1 MSALVVMALGAF
13 DARAERTVVSGVA
26 KSYAGKELALKC
38 FSDQIVYT
46 ERLLANSVV
55 DESGNFTFVVDVDS
69 PVQAFVPMDVCQV
82 LYILSRV
89 KLIRSHCLNMR
100 RELCRR
106 NSTLIFSLRIF
117 CCQLRV

>member
-1 MSALVVMALGAF
+1 M
-13 DARAERTVVSGVA
+13 SGVA

-69 PVQAFVPMDVCQV
+69 PVQAFVPMDLLETFRAGVECV
-82 LYILSRV
+82 LGEGKCHVLSLRAAGGVRV
-89 KLIRSHCLNMR
+89 K
-100 RELCRR
+100 
-106 NSTLIFSLRIF
+106 
-117 CCQLRV
+117 

>member
-1 MSALVVMALGAF
+1 MMVGFSFRKHFLCISALVVMALGAF

-55 DESGNFTFVVDVDS
+55 DESGNFTFVVDVFACTGFRADGCM
-69 PVQAFVPMDVCQV
+69 PRF
-82 LYILSRV
+82 YIS
-89 KLIRSHCLNMR
+89 
-100 RELCRR
+100 
-106 NSTLIFSLRIF
+106 
-117 CCQLRV
+117 